1 MATVNKAIPITV
13 GKVVGSSDAHPEQRR
28 LLEDAGET
36 FKIGTPVQV
45 QASDGMV
52 IENPA
57 ITDAASAV
65 IAGFAQEPGANLTTE
80 GTPKTLTYGSVQN
93 QSSAVL
99 IPVGAP
105 LNDGR
110 VGVNIA
116 RDTTQFK
123 GSIDVSGAGSDL
135 IAAADLGLIFGLT
148 KDAGNGFWYVDKT
161 KTATGTGAC
170 VEIMELLDAVGTQ
183 WGKVLFRVTKAAQ
196 QMGI

>member
-1 MATVNKAIPITV
+1 MATVSKAIPITV
-13 GKVVGSSDAHPEQRR
+13 GKVVGSSDAHPTQRR
-28 LLEDAGET
+28 LLEDAAET
-36 FKIGTPVQV
+36 FKIGTPVRV
-45 QASDGMV
+45 QASDGMI
-52 IENPA
+52 IESPG
-57 ITDAASAV
+57 ITDNTAP

-99 IPVGAP
+99 IPIGAP
-105 LNDGR
+105 PNDGT

-116 RDTTQFK
+116 NDNNWFK

-135 IAAADLGLIFGLT
+135 IAATDLGLIFGLT

-183 WGKVLFRVTKAAQ
+183 WGKVLFRVTKAMQ

>member
-13 GKVVGSSDAHPEQRR
+13 GKVVGSSDAHPAQRR
-28 LLEDAGET
+28 LLEDASET
-36 FKIGTPVQV
+36 FKIGTPVRV
-45 QASDGMV
+45 IAADGMLA
-52 IENPA
+52 ESPA
-57 ITDAASAV
+57 IVDNSAP
-65 IAGFAQEPGANLTTE
+65 IAGFSQEPGANLTTE

-105 LNDGR
+105 PNDGKC
-110 VGVNIA
+110 GVNLA
-116 RDTTQFK
+116 VDNTWFL

-135 IAAADLGLIFGLT
+135 IAATDLGLIFGLT

-170 VEIMELLDAVGTQ
+170 VEIMELIDAVGTQ
-183 WGKVLFRVTKAAQ
+183 WGKVLFRVTKAMQ
-196 QMGI
+196 QFGT